1 MKDLE
6 SIAPWLSLII
16 LCSRTMAVCCF
27 CANIHDSA
35 FKTSRILHDI
45 ELDLLEVKRFQ
56 TFLTSTKIAFNAK
69 GFFWM
74 TRKII
79 MTVKLGQ
86 WISLKFLKFF
96 LLQIAGTI
104 V

>member
-6 SIAPWLSLII
+6 SIAPWLSLVI
-16 LCSRTMAVCCF
+16 LVCRTLAVCCF

-35 FKTSRILHDI
+35 FKTSRILHDS
-45 ELDLLEVKRFQ
+45 ELELVEVKRFQ
-56 TFLTSTKIAFNAK
+56 SFLSSTKIAFNAK

-79 MTVKLGQ
+79 MTVREKN
-86 WISLKFLKFF
+86 K
-96 LLQIAGTI
+96 
-104 V
+104 VN